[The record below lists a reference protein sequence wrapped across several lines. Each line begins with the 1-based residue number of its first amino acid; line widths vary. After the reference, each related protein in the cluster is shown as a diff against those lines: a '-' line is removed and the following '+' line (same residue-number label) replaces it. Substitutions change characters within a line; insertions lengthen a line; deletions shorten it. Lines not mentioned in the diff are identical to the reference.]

1 MPHGPYT
8 IEIGSFC
15 LRFESIYDI
24 NWRPTWGGTNLNTNE
39 EIHIRDTMGKETDEK
54 LQRLKASRKAHRGK
68 ITQYINEV
76 NDVIDGGTLSNEG
89 QFTIKNLK
97 TRLEQKKGT
106 LDIIDNEILAI
117 CDVTTIEK
125 EIDESEEINYKITEA
140 LNKMEHILTRN
151 QRRNERE
158 MSPNSSMHSTASTT
172 RSHARLP
179 KLDLRKYNGD
189 LLKFAGFWDRF
200 ETAIDSNDEI
210 PTIEKFNYLQY
221 YLEGP
226 AARVIEGLQITE
238 ANYEEAKQRIR
249 KRFGRKQ
256 LTISTIT
263 DELIKLKPC
272 SGDKPGQ
279 LRYLYDKISIS
290 VRGLENMGLSSET
303 HGATWIPIVMGK
315 LPTDVRVQVS
325 RLISREIWSMNEL
338 LELLEREV
346 EAREIGEAAKISET
360 TTSQTR
366 SHVSN
371 PNNWNQNTRSTASV
385 LFNESER
392 RNSNIWCIY
401 CKGEHYSASCSKVE
415 NINERKQILKT
426 QGRCFLCLR
435 PNHRVRNCN
444 YTTRNCRRC
453 NKRHHQSICDEI
465 TKSDNE
471 TRRDATTS
479 NASNTRNEPRQA
491 SSENTTT
498 SASASSRN
506 ESRRVLLQTAKTM
519 AYKEGES
526 TGVPVRILFDNGS
539 QRTYITENLRRKLNL
554 KPMKKETVHL
564 NTFGGEKF
572 TKSVCSLVKLSLK
585 GVSDKK
591 VELTALSFPTLCTNL
606 PARVDLTQ
614 YPHLENL
621 EFADTLNS
629 ENENEPVDILIG
641 SDRYWDLVS
650 GDVIK
655 GTEGPIA
662 VKSKFG
668 WLLSGPVKA
677 PTNDEVNNTISNL
690 CIEERPP
697 LETEND
703 ILANELKRFWDTE
716 SLGIYE
722 EKENKTHPFLKEI
735 SHDGERYE
743 VELPRKGSE
752 PEPLPADLDQAL
764 NRLNL
769 LYSRLER
776 DKEVLQEYDK
786 IIDEQLKLGI
796 IELVPE
802 AEQTSEFV
810 EQNETHYLPH
820 FGVTRK
826 DRETTKLRIVFDGSA
841 KSQENDL
848 SLNDYLENGPNFIP
862 PIFDVLAK
870 FRSKPIAMV
879 ADIEKAFL
887 QISIAEKDRDA
898 LRFLWYKASDD
909 EKAPKLLHLRF
920 RRLVFGLKSSPSTLG
935 YVINEHLSKFENSNP
950 DVVKLLKNQLFVDDL
965 AGGANSVEEAFEIFK
980 SSKEIMKRGGFNLRK
995 WKSNSPD
1002 LMKLIQNEETKS
1014 KTDSKTDEISMPVRE
1029 DDESFAKKTLGPQ
1042 TADEVNDKAKV
1053 LGLNWDTKSDEFYF
1067 DFQELIKFANTLPP
1081 TKRSV
1086 LSLTAKI
1093 FDPLG
1098 FLTPVTIKLKE
1109 MFQILC
1115 VENINWN
1122 DELEGDMRNKFNSII
1137 FDLQRLQ
1144 DVKLPRCLFE
1154 TKAAKPTEFEVHGFS
1169 DASSTAYAACVYL
1182 LTRYDDGSVCVNL
1195 IASKSRVSPIKKQT
1209 IPRLE
1214 LLGALILSRLMQSVC
1229 QSLESAMNVKLMRYF
1244 WVDSNVVL
1252 CWLRNDRIWTTYV
1265 QNRVNEI
1272 RAQSL
1277 IEEWGY
1283 CPGTMN
1289 PADLP
1294 SRGIKSNEL
1303 VKSSLWWT
1311 GPEFLKSKPEFWPK
1325 PPSNS
1330 NSPKIA
1336 YGEALK
1342 QRDTETHALS
1352 VNEKEHSEIIAIERF
1367 SSKTKLLRTMAWVLR
1382 FIAKLKAKVS
1392 KSNLNIEHE
1401 SDTLT
1406 SNEIEHAEKTILKQ
1420 VQNESFVEE
1429 IEYLKERK
1437 GKPPK
1442 LVHDFDLFLADEGIL
1457 RCKTR
1462 LQNAPV
1468 IDTSKRP
1475 ILLPKRHHFTTLVI
1489 REIHDSIAHSGV
1501 RMTLSVVRERY
1512 WILRGRESV
1521 KRVVR
1526 NCLLCKWFSERAFAT
1541 APSLSLPEF
1550 RTDEGPPFV
1559 NIGLDFAGPLYI
1571 RGAQGN
1577 TSKSYICLFTCAST
1591 RAVHLELTESLD
1603 TESFLRAF
1611 RRFTARRGLPKLI
1624 LSDNAKTF
1632 KSASIEI
1639 RKIVRSKA
1647 VLNYLANR
1655 NIEWRFIPER
1665 AAWFGSIYERMVGSV
1680 KKCLRKV
1687 IGRSILRYDE
1697 LNTLLIEVEGIVNS
1711 RPISYVYDDSEGV
1724 SYALTPAHLIYGRRI
1739 TTVPSDTHFEIV
1751 STNQSLT
1758 RRAKHHR
1765 RLLEMFTKLWR
1776 RDYLL
1781 SLRERVTKND
1791 KLSSKSQIKCGD
1803 IVLLLNEKT
1812 RRAFWRLAR
1821 VEEILAGND
1830 GVVRV
1835 AKIRVL
1841 SNDNR
1846 VTILRR
1852 SVKHLIPLE
1861 VPSDDD
1867 VQTTIANNEDQVE
1880 RKQTAKESEEQ
1891 QETTR
1896 SKRTAAIMGELVRR
1910 LQQT

>member
-1 MPHGPYT
+1 MGQ
-8 IEIGSFC
+8 
-15 LRFESIYDI
+15 
-24 NWRPTWGGTNLNTNE
+24 TNKNE
-39 EIHIRDTMGKETDEK
+39 EIMADEEVKQK
-54 LQRLKASRKAHRGK
+54 LIRLKATRRSHRGVTTK
-68 ITQYINEV
+68 YINEV
-76 NDVIDGGTLSNEG
+76 SDILKNGRLNEHEIESV
-89 QFTIKNLK
+89 QNYKK
-97 TRLEQKKGT
+97 RLELKIRT
-106 LDIIDNEILAI
+106 LESIDRDILEI
-117 CDVTTIEK
+117 CDVKAIEK
-125 EIDESEEINYKITEA
+125 EIEESEETSFQVTEITSKIERALAINEQRKERV
-140 LNKMEHILTRN
+140 TR
-151 QRRNERE
+151 ER
-158 MSPNSSMHSTASTT
+158 SPGNSSLFSTS
-172 RSHARLP
+172 SEKKSYSKLP
-179 KLDLRKYNGD
+179 KLDLQKYNGD

-200 ETAIDSNDEI
+200 ETAIDNNDEI
-210 PTIEKFNYLQY
+210 PTVEKFNYLQY

-238 ANYEEAKQRIR
+238 ANYVEAKERIR

-360 TTSQTR
+360 TANQTKI
-366 SHVSN
+366 HVSS
-371 PNNWNQNTRSTASV
+371 PNNWNRNTRATASV

-392 RNSNIWCIY
+392 NMNIRCIY
-401 CKGEHYSASCSKVE
+401 CKGEHYSASCNKVDD
-415 NINERKQILKT
+415 INERKQILKA
-426 QGRCFLCLR
+426 QGRCFLCLK

-444 YTTRNCRRC
+444 HTTRNCRRC

-465 TKSDNE
+465 TKPEND
-471 TRRDATTS
+471 TRREAL
-479 NASNTRNEPRQA
+479 ASNTRNEPRQIT
-491 SSENTTT
+491 SENTTT

-506 ESRRVLLQTAKTM
+506 ETRRVLLQTAKTM

-554 KPMKKETVHL
+554 KPIKKETVHV
-564 NTFGGEKF
+564 NTFGGENFK
-572 TKSVCSLVKLSLK
+572 KSVCSVVQFSLR
-585 GVSDKK
+585 GVSDER

-629 ENENEPVDILIG
+629 ENEKEPVDILVG

-668 WLLSGPVKA
+668 WLLSGPVKT
-677 PTNDEVNNTISNL
+677 PVNDDVNAVSYL
-690 CIEERPP
+690 CIEERSP

-703 ILANELKRFWDTE
+703 ILASELKRFWDTE

-722 EKENKTHPFLKEI
+722 QKENKTHPFLREI
-735 SHDGERYE
+735 HHDGERYE

-764 NRLNL
+764 NRLNS

-776 DKEVLQEYDK
+776 DKEVLQEYDN
-786 IIDEQLKLGI
+786 IIEEQLKLGI
-796 IELVPE
+796 IEVVPE
-802 AEQTSEFV
+802 SEQTKEFI

-841 KSQENDL
+841 KSKENNL
-848 SLNDYLENGPNFIP
+848 SLNDYLENGPNFVP

-887 QISIAEKDRDA
+887 QISIDEKDRDV
-898 LRFLWYKASDD
+898 LRFLWYKVSDD
-909 EKAPKLLHLRF
+909 KKAPRLLHLRF

-965 AGGANSVEEAFEIFK
+965 AGGANSVKEAFEIFE

-1002 LMKLIQNEETKS
+1002 LMKLIQNDETKS
-1014 KTDSKTDEISMPVRE
+1014 KNDSKTDETSMSVRE
-1029 DDESFAKKTLGPQ
+1029 DDESYAKKALGPQ
-1042 TADEVNDKAKV
+1042 TVAEVNDKAKV
-1053 LGLNWDTKSDEFYF
+1053 LGLNWDMKSDEFYF
-1067 DFQELIKFANTLPP
+1067 DFQELIEFANTLPP

-1098 FLTPVTIKLKE
+1098 FLTPVTVKLKE
-1109 MFQILC
+1109 MFQVLC
-1115 VENINWN
+1115 VENVNWD
-1122 DELEGDMRNKFNSII
+1122 DELEVDMRNKFHSII
-1137 FDLQRLQ
+1137 FEIQRLQ

-1169 DASSTAYAACVYL
+1169 DASSAAYAACVYL
-1182 LTRYDDGSVCVNL
+1182 LTRYDDGTVCVNL
-1195 IASKSRVSPIKKQT
+1195 IASRSRVSPIKTQT

-1214 LLGALILSRLMQSVC
+1214 LLGALILSRLMKSVC
-1229 QSLESAMNVKLMRYF
+1229 QSLESAMDIKLKRYF
-1244 WVDSNVVL
+1244 WVDSCVTL
-1252 CWLRNDRIWTTYV
+1252 CWIRNERIWTTYV

-1289 PADLP
+1289 PADMP
-1294 SRGIKSNEL
+1294 SRGVKSNEL
-1303 VKSSLWWT
+1303 VKSKLWWT
-1311 GPEFLKSKPEFWPK
+1311 GPEFLKLKPKFWPK

-1330 NSPKIA
+1330 NSTKTA
-1336 YGEALK
+1336 QEEVLK
-1342 QRDTETHALS
+1342 QRGTETHALS
-1352 VNEKEHSEIIAIERF
+1352 VNEKENSEIIAIERF
-1367 SSKTKLLRTMAWVLR
+1367 SSKTRLLRTMAWALR
-1382 FIAKLKAKVS
+1382 FIAKLKAKIS
-1392 KSNLNIEHE
+1392 KSKLDTEHE
-1401 SDTLT
+1401 LYTLT
-1406 SNEIEHAEKTILKQ
+1406 SREIEQAETVILKQ
-1420 VQNESFVEE
+1420 VQSESFVAE
-1429 IEYLKERK
+1429 IEFLKDRK

-1442 LVHDFDLFLADEGIL
+1442 LVHDFDLFLDEEGIL

-1462 LQNAPV
+1462 LQKAPV

-1475 ILLPKRHHFTTLVI
+1475 ILLPKKNHFTNLVI
-1489 REIHDSIAHSGV
+1489 RETHDSVAHSGV
-1501 RMTLSVVRERY
+1501 RMTLSVIRERY

-1526 NCLLCKWFSERAFAT
+1526 NCVLCKWFSERAFAT
-1541 APSLSLPEF
+1541 APSLSLPAF

-1571 RGAQGN
+1571 RDSQGN

-1639 RKIVRSKA
+1639 RKIVRSKS
-1647 VLNYLANR
+1647 VLDYLANR

-1665 AAWFGSIYERMVGSV
+1665 AAWFGSVYERMVGSV
-1680 KKCLRKV
+1680 KKCLRKI

-1697 LNTLLIEVEGIVNS
+1697 LNTLLVEVEGIVNS

-1758 RRAKHHR
+1758 RRARHHR

-1781 SLRERVTKND
+1781 SLRERVTKKD
-1791 KLSSKSQIKCGD
+1791 KLSSNSQIKCGD

-1821 VEEILAGND
+1821 VVEILAGND
-1830 GVVRV
+1830 GIVRV

-1841 SNDNR
+1841 NNDNR

-1861 VPSDDD
+1861 VPSNDDAM
-1867 VQTTIANNEDQVE
+1867 TTIASNEDVVE
-1880 RKQTAKESEEQ
+1880 SRQTAKEGGENQ
-1891 QETTR
+1891 KATR
-1896 SKRTAAIMGELVRR
+1896 SKRTAAVMGEIVRR
-1910 LQQT
+1910 LQKT